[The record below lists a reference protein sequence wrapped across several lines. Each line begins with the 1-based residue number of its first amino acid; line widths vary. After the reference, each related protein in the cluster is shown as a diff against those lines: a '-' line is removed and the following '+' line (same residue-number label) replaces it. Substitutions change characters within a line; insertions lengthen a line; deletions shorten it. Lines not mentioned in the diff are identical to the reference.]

1 MERNKKKIW
10 LSHSGIDVL
19 YRCPRCFWLRYNK
32 GIYQPEGIVSRLANR
47 FDIVIK
53 DHFDKF
59 RVKGELP
66 PMIQGKISEKLE
78 NPFQEKYFYSIDEK
92 YGFWGKLDECFINSD
107 GLYLP
112 VDFKTSSSDPT
123 QRQTFPSYQNQLDE
137 YSFLMEKNNKKT
149 AGIGHLIYFYPE
161 YGEELHKGFPMAIHI
176 ETLTVRPGSVMERIK
191 QAIEVI
197 EGNMP
202 DPSEK
207 CPFCSWYDNITDV
220 LK

>member
-53 DHFDKF
+53 DYFDKF
-59 RVKGELP
+59 RAKGELP
-66 PMIQGKISEKLE
+66 PMIQGKISGKLE
-78 NPFQEKYFYSIDEK
+78 SPFQEKYFYSIDEN
-92 YGFWGKLDECFINSD
+92 YGFWGKLDECFISSD
-107 GLYLP
+107 GLYIP

-123 QRQTFPSYQNQLDE
+123 QRRTFPAYQNQLDE
-137 YSFLMEKNNKKT
+137 YSLLMEKNNKKT
-149 AGIGHLIYFYPE
+149 AKIGYLIYFYPE
-161 YGEELHKGFPMAIHI
+161 YGNELHKGFPMTVHI
-176 ETLTVRPGSVMERIK
+176 ETLTTNPDSVMERIK

-197 EGNMP
+197 EGSMP
-202 DPSEK
+202 EPSEK
-207 CPFCSWYDNITDV
+207 CPFCSWYNNITDV